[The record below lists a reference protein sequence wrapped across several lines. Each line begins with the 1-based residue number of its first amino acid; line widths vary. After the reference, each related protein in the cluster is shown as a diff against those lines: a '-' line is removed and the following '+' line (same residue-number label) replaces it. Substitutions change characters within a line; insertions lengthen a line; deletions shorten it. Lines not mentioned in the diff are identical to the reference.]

1 MFDKL
6 KAIEDKFNEVNERLM
21 QPEIVNDNKQYT
33 ALMKE
38 YSSLSPIA
46 EKFSLYKNLK
56 QHMTK
61 HRICWNPEVLTK
73 SSRKWLSS
81 SLPNPK
87 RKWKP

>member
-46 EKFSLYKNLK
+46 EKFSLYKK
-56 QHMTK
+56 
-61 HRICWNPEVLTK
+61 I
-73 SSRKWLSS
+73 
-81 SLPNPK
+81 
-87 RKWKP
+87 